1 MSAPL
6 PPTGASEER
15 KPLHTPSQGALP
27 SEVSQYLQGNMPVPT
42 PDGFWPSWASLGV
55 RAGEKAQL
63 PRPYTHL
70 GYWDTRF
77 WRQE

>member
-6 PPTGASEER
+6 LPTGASEEV
-15 KPLHTPSQGALP
+15 KPLYTPSQGALP
-27 SEVSQYLQGNMPVPT
+27 SAVSLCLQGNMPVYT
-42 PDGFWPSWASLGV
+42 SDGFWPGWVSLGV